1 MNTWPGEEQQ
11 ENIHRLLFNKP
22 MNLFIIRCFLVVFL
36 FLNSFVHFSCFPP
49 RLAFLIVVDLFILFY
64 WFHNASLFFFSSFL
78 FFSFLVFG
86 KYLLIGRNRL
96 VEYVVNHSFAQ
107 HFIVDTFGRSRCRIF
122 APIIDEN
129 EQRRKENRFSW
140 FSDKQQAIEER
151 KTVRRRTFVPETIAQ
166 LMDSYHHIRPLVS
179 QPISQKER
187 RKGICWNWWSRKLKT
202 RMKLGNQ

>member
-1 MNTWPGEEQQ
+1 MY
-11 ENIHRLLFNKP
+11 I
-22 MNLFIIRCFLVVFL
+22 FLVFHL
-36 FLNSFVHFSCFPP
+36 

-64 WFHNASLFFFSSFL
+64 WFHNASLFFFSCL

-86 KYLLIGRNRL
+86 KYLLIGRNWL
-96 VEYVVNHSFAQ
+96 EYVVNRSFSQ

-187 RKGICWNWWSRKLKT
+187 RKGIW
-202 RMKLGNQ
+202 